1 MIAALHIG
9 AGDGHRVRSGILGG
23 RRRRRGSR
31 GSGLLIS
38 QDEGA
43 GEGEDFAAELGR
55 DGEEGTDD
63 MEIDAGEMILIGQL
77 PDELISRIGIHI
89 AFACHQPIIT
99 HIIFAAYG
107 CQNEIGCASLA
118 ALNLG

>member
-9 AGDGHRVRSGILGG
+9 ACDGHGVRGG
-23 RRRRRGSR
+23 VRRGRGSR

-89 AFACHQPIIT
+89 AFAGAEPLFGDMEFRADGNDVAFLDWIST
-99 HIIFAAYG
+99 IFDG
-107 CQNEIGCASLA
+107 
-118 ALNLG
+118 

>member
-9 AGDGHRVRSGILGG
+9 AGDFHGVRGG
-23 RRRRRGSR
+23 VRRGRGSR

-43 GEGEDFAAELGR
+43 GEGKDFAAELGR

-89 AFACHQPIIT
+89 AFAGAEPLFRNMEFRADGDDVALLDWIST
-99 HIIFAAYG
+99 IFDG
-107 CQNEIGCASLA
+107 
-118 ALNLG
+118 

>member
-9 AGDGHRVRSGILGG
+9 AGDGHGVRVGVRRG
-23 RRRRRGSR
+23 RRSR

-77 PDELISRIGIHI
+77 PDELISRIGIHS
-89 AFACHQPIIT
+89 AFAGAEPLFGDMECRADGNDVALLNWIST
-99 HIIFAAYG
+99 IFDG
-107 CQNEIGCASLA
+107 
-118 ALNLG
+118 

>member
-1 MIAALHIG
+1 MIAALHIE
-9 AGDGHRVRSGILGG
+9 AGDGHRVRCGILGG
-23 RRRRRGSR
+23 RSRRRGSL

-89 AFACHQPIIT
+89 AFAGAEPLFGDMEFRADGNDVALLDWIST
-99 HIIFAAYG
+99 IFDG
-107 CQNEIGCASLA
+107 
-118 ALNLG
+118 

>member
-9 AGDGHRVRSGILGG
+9 AGDFHGVRGG
-23 RRRRRGSR
+23 VRRGRGSR

-43 GEGEDFAAELGR
+43 GEGQDFAAVLGR
-55 DGEEGTDD
+55 DGEEGTDN
-63 MEIDAGEMILIGQL
+63 MEIDAGEMILISQL

-89 AFACHQPIIT
+89 AFAGAEPLFGDMEFRADGNDVALLDWIST
-99 HIIFAAYG
+99 IFDG
-107 CQNEIGCASLA
+107 
-118 ALNLG
+118 

>member
-9 AGDGHRVRSGILGG
+9 AGDGHRVRCGILGG
-23 RRRRRGSR
+23 GSRRRGSR

-43 GEGEDFAAELGR
+43 GEGEYFAAELGR

-63 MEIDAGEMILIGQL
+63 MEIYAGEMILIGQL

-89 AFACHQPIIT
+89 AVAGAEPLFGDMEFRADGNDVA
-99 HIIFAAYG
+99 F
-107 CQNEIGCASLA
+107 LD
-118 ALNLG
+118 